1 MQRPDESP
9 HTQLADD
16 RVAVMRIVM
25 RAGSSRFLAALDE
38 HGVSMT
44 TMKLVMIL
52 DAESELAI
60 SRVAGMLGLSAAA
73 TSRAV
78 DDAVRRGLLLRRE
91 SEADRRIKLISLAA
105 AGHEL
110 AELLVSAR
118 RAGAEE
124 VIAQLDAAQAS
135 AISAA
140 LAPLLA
146 LEAAPEACPISTA
159 KDKDR

>member
-1 MQRPDESP
+1 MQVSEPDAR
-9 HTQLADD
+9 TRLADD
-16 RVAVMRIVM
+16 LVAVMRIVM

-44 TMKLVMIL
+44 TMKLVMVL
-52 DAESELAI
+52 DAESELPI
-60 SRVAGMLGLSAAA
+60 SRVAGLLGLSAAA

-78 DDAVRRGLLLRRE
+78 DDAVRRGLLVRRE
-91 SEADRRIKLISLAA
+91 SEADRRIKLLSLAA

-110 AELLVSAR
+110 AELLVSTR

-124 VIAQLDAAQAS
+124 VVAQLDAAEAT

-146 LEAAPEACPISTA
+146 GEGALNACQTPTVKDTA
-159 KDKDR
+159 G

>member
-1 MQRPDESP
+1 M
-9 HTQLADD
+9 HTPGTDAHARLADD
-16 RVAVMRIVM
+16 LVAVMRIVM
-25 RAGSSRFLAALDE
+25 RAGSDRFLAALGE

-60 SRVAGMLGLSAAA
+60 SRVAALLGLSAAA

-78 DDAVRRGLLLRRE
+78 DDAVQRGLLRRRE
-91 SEADRRIKLISLAA
+91 SAADRRIKLLSLAP
-105 AGHEL
+105 AGDEL
-110 AELLVSAR
+110 AELFVSAR

-124 VIAQLDAAQAS
+124 VIAQLDAAQAG

-140 LAPLLA
+140 LAPLLHSEGA
-146 LEAAPEACPISTA
+146 SGPGPAGTA
-159 KDKDR
+159 KNGAR